1 MPKVNPVPAGL
12 RTVTPHLVCA
22 NAADAI
28 EFYKKA
34 FGAVEVSRVPGPNGK
49 IMHAQVRIGDSAVF
63 LVDAFP
69 EWGSLGPESLKSS
82 PVTVHLYVPD
92 ADATV
97 AQAVKAGAK
106 VTMPVDEQFWGDRYG
121 CLRDPFGHSWAVAT
135 HVRDVSRDE
144 MAEAMRRMSEKQPA

>member
-1 MPKVNPVPAGL
+1 MSTVNSIPAGL

-22 NAADAI
+22 NAAEAI

-34 FGAVEVSRVPGPNGK
+34 FGAVEVARVPGPNGK
-49 IMHAQVRIGDSAVF
+49 IMHAQIRIGDSPVF

-69 EWGSLGPESLKSS
+69 EWGSHGPEALESS
-82 PVTVHLYVPD
+82 PVTMHLYVAD
-92 ADATV
+92 ADATA

-135 HVRDVSRDE
+135 HVRDVSREE
-144 MAEAMRRMSEKQPA
+144 MAEAMRKMSEKAPA